1 MPDTDGMSDAEGLG
15 VGESSQGMDA
25 DAVGSSIGDVDGGGD
40 GVSTKGQGHPG
51 GRGPVSGATPTSGES
66 AVVGY
71 EAYDAYRSS
80 FSTTQGRTTGG
91 RTDHLDGPMAFE
103 STGTTRGPGR
113 GTGRGGDPRSF
124 GFDAQE
130 ASDAAV
136 VGAIEAVRDKMEEK
150 ESYTNIFGF
159 KSQKDKHSQKE
170 KEDMVKGL
178 RNMYGKQLDEMDA
191 RHSKAMNAQKD
202 SQKGKGLLGNFSM
215 TTQDKA
221 MMAISPMGAIM
232 GMVAKGLLSAANIP
246 EYHETDAQSLLNEL
260 ETSVGLRDPDTG
272 GGESEQLK
280 LLKRMQEEEDDA
292 KKPLNSPIM

>member
-1 MPDTDGMSDAEGLG
+1 
-15 VGESSQGMDA
+15 
-25 DAVGSSIGDVDGGGD
+25 
-40 GVSTKGQGHPG
+40 
-51 GRGPVSGATPTSGES
+51 
-66 AVVGY
+66 
-71 EAYDAYRSS
+71 
-80 FSTTQGRTTGG
+80 
-91 RTDHLDGPMAFE
+91 MAFE

-246 EYHETDAQSLLNEL
+246 EYHETEAQSLLNEL
-260 ETSVGLRDPDTG
+260 ETSVGLKDPDTG

-280 LLKRMQEEEDDA
+280 LLKKMQEEEDDA
-292 KKPLNSPIM
+292 KKPLSSPIM